1 MVGDEGRIM
10 ELFARSGLE
19 ITGDQ
24 ASLFFAFYN
33 YLSEKNVDKSLSAIA
48 SFEDVVTKHFVD
60 SAIVSKFIEL
70 PSPLLDIGSGAGF
83 PAVPLKIIEPG
94 CEMIL
99 AENRKDRIRFLV
111 GLLDSLGLSGIDVY
125 PQKVKSDF
133 PIFVRGVI
141 TRAVEP
147 AEATLK
153 RCAPFLDPGARII
166 LMKGPASEGEIISAT
181 KKVERY
187 FILKDDISYKIPE
200 TSYSRRLSVFV
211 KREA

>member
-10 ELFARSGLE
+10 ELFTRSGLE
-19 ITGDQ
+19 ITEGD
-24 ASLFFAFYN
+24 AELFFAFYN
-33 YLSEKNVDKSLSAIA
+33 YLGDKNVDKSLSAIT
-48 SFEDVVTKHFVD
+48 SFEDVVIKHFVD

-70 PSPLLDIGSGAGF
+70 PSPLVDIGSGAGF

-99 AENRKDRIRFLV
+99 AENRKDRIKFLV
-111 GLLDSLGLSGIDVY
+111 GLLDILGLSGIEVY
-125 PQKVKSDF
+125 PQKVKPDF

-147 AEATLK
+147 AETTLK
-153 RCAPFLDPGARII
+153 RCATFLDPGARVII
-166 LMKGPASEGEIISAT
+166 MKGPAAGDEIVSAV
-181 KKVERY
+181 KSMGRY
-187 FILKDDISYKIPE
+187 FLLEDDISYKIPE

-211 KREA
+211 KREV